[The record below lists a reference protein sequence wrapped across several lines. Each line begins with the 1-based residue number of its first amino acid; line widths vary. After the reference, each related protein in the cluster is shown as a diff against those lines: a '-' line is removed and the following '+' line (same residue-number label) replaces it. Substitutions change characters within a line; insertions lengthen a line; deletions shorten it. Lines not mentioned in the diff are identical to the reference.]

1 MSILNASSKQSL
13 IAWTSY
19 LTLCQKSWEQ
29 YGHAKTKSAATLLAV
44 IPCPD
49 VVLCSCCV
57 ILIDSLGNLSLCRS
71 GPSSALE
78 LWVSKWWQRL
88 TRCVWV
94 CGNVESR
101 RLYKGQQS
109 LLPGPGGTHTLPVSF
124 YLNIIT
130 YIFWNMKTPET
141 Y

>member
-19 LTLCQKSWEQ
+19 LTLCQKSREQ
-29 YGHAKTKSAATLLAV
+29 YRHAMTKSAAPVLAI
-44 IPCPD
+44 IPRPD
-49 VVLCSCCV
+49 AVLSSCWV

-71 GPSSALE
+71 GPNSASE

-88 TRCVWV
+88 TQCVCV
-94 CGNVESR
+94 CGSVESR
-101 RLYKGQQS
+101 RLCKGQQS
-109 LLPGPGGTHTLPVSF
+109 LLPGSSGTHTLLISF
-124 YLNIIT
+124 YLNITT

>member
-29 YGHAKTKSAATLLAV
+29 YRHAMTKSAATILAI

-49 VVLCSCCV
+49 VILCSCCV
-57 ILIDSLGNLSLCRS
+57 ILIDSLGIPSLCRS
-71 GPSSALE
+71 GPNSASE

-88 TRCVWV
+88 TQCVCV
-94 CGNVESR
+94 CGSVESR

-109 LLPGPGGTHTLPVSF
+109 LLPGPSGTHTLLISF
-124 YLNIIT
+124 YLNIIM
-130 YIFWNMKTPET
+130 YIFWNMKTPEI